1 MMKTIKI
8 GLSFTPENTDK
19 PIITSLVRMGLSC
32 NILKASITQGKQGK
46 MLMEMSGE
54 EDDLDKGIEFLKEHD
69 VTVKLYTENLIHYE
83 EQCVHCG
90 ACTAVCPSKA
100 LTMNQNTWELEF
112 DMEECLMCGHCVRA
126 CPTRA
131 IKLSEEL

>member
-1 MMKTIKI
+1 MKTIKI

-32 NILKASITQGKQGK
+32 NILKASITQGKRGK
-46 MLMEMSGE
+46 ALLELSGDNGDVDE
-54 EDDLDKGIEFLKEHD
+54 GIEFLKQHNI
-69 VTVKLYTENLIHYE
+69 TVKLYTDNLIHYE

-90 ACTAVCPSKA
+90 ACTAVCPSDA
-100 LTMNQNTWELEF
+100 LTMNQETWQLEF
-112 DMEECLMCGHCVRA
+112 DMEKCLMCGHCVKA

>member
-1 MMKTIKI
+1 
-8 GLSFTPENTDK
+8 
-19 PIITSLVRMGLSC
+19 
-32 NILKASITQGKQGK
+32 

-54 EDDLDKGIEFLKEHD
+54 EDDLDKGIGFLKEHD

-100 LTMNQNTWELEF
+100 LTMNQDTWELEF